1 MSPTSIGESSL
12 LLWIMAAVV
21 ALQAAYLYVGWIRRA
36 QWGGGRREILG
47 ALLLASGALGAGVSS
62 SVVLAL
68 SAEGLSFALGY
79 RWLAVP
85 ALVLGPMVA
94 ALPAAWWLSRRQ
106 NWLAL
111 GVCGLWLGAVALAV
125 QLGWIVAAGLRPGI
139 RPQLELLGAGGA
151 IAALGFIA
159 SLWLAFSDSSS
170 EGARKTLWRL
180 GAAALLA
187 LTLVAGQE
195 VVLSSIGLMS
205 QVGSIYKAE
214 AGATWMCLVAGAL
227 VPTIMAMMSLDLAL
241 RNRADRRNTRM
252 KPGAVELNLPKR
264 RKRRR
269 KYRAL

>member
-1 MSPTSIGESSL
+1 MSPTVFGDSSF

-21 ALQAAYLYVGWIRRA
+21 ALQAGYLYVGWIRRA
-36 QWGGGRREILG
+36 QWGQGKGEIWR
-47 ALLLASGALGAGVSS
+47 ALLLGSGALGMGIAS

-85 ALVLGPMVA
+85 ALLLGPMLA
-94 ALPAAWWLSRRQ
+94 TLPAAWWLSRRQ
-106 NWLAL
+106 NGLAL
-111 GVCGLWLGAVALAV
+111 GVCGLWLGSVATAA

-139 RPQLELLGAGGA
+139 RLQLELLSAGAA
-151 IAALGFIA
+151 IATFGFIA
-159 SLWLAFSDSSS
+159 SLWLAFSDASSA
-170 EGARKTLWRL
+170 GARRTLWRL

-187 LTLVAGQE
+187 LTLIAGQE
-195 VVLSSIGLMS
+195 MVLSSIGLNF
-205 QVGSIYKAE
+205 QVGSIYKSE

-227 VPTIMAMMSLDLAL
+227 VPTLMAMMALDLAL
-241 RNRADRRNTRM
+241 RNRTDRRNTRR
-252 KPGAVELNLPKR
+252 KAGTVELDLPKR